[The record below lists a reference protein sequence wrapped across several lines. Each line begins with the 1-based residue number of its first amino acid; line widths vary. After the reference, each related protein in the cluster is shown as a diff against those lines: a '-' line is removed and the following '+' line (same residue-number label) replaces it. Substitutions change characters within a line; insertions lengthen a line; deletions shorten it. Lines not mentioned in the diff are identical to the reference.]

1 MEDPQRKYVLK
12 ELCDPV
18 KEIVDLKGGS
28 LFKHSRNGTCTSGC
42 ISLQKLEKNESA
54 FFS

>member
-18 KEIVDLKGGS
+18 KEIVDLKGSS
-28 LFKHSRNGTCTSGC
+28 LFKHSRNGTLHLWVHF
-42 ISLQKLEKNESA
+42 IAKAREE
-54 FFS
+54 